1 MATSPRRSRKS
12 SSQRGAGQRKALAKL
27 SKIMRSID
35 ICMMITRGSRGSFH
49 ARPMSN
55 NGEVDFDGD
64 AWFFSGRDT
73 AKVRELARDPAVSL
87 TYVGGTKQKPVW
99 IALSGTASIIRDDD
113 VKREMWVDGLERWF
127 ENGPED
133 PAVVLIKVNARR
145 ASWWSYDDEGEVEL
159 G

>member
-1 MATSPRRSRKS
+1 VPASPPRGRR
-12 SSQRGAGQRKALAKL
+12 GCALL
-27 SKIMRSID
+27 GPRS
-35 ICMMITRGSRGSFH
+35 G
-49 ARPMSN
+49 
-55 NGEVDFDGD
+55 
-64 AWFFSGRDT
+64 
-73 AKVRELARDPAVSL
+73 SL

-113 VKREMWVDGLERWF
+113 VKREMWIDDLERWF